1 MTVRHLRPALAV
13 ALLLLAGCKEQLNSG
28 LSEREANEVVALL
41 LRNDMPAS
49 RTAEVKGGSYTVWVE
64 GARFADAVDLLRI
77 RGLPH
82 TKHDSIV
89 DVFKGNGL
97 VVSPSEERARMVYA
111 LGEELSRTISDID
124 GVLTARVQPVLP
136 DNDPLR
142 HDQPPASASVYVRY
156 TPGSHV
162 AELTPQIK
170 MLVANGIAG
179 LSYDKVSV
187 VLVPAQVEPAA
198 ASEASAAPMQE
209 VAGIWVYGGSAQ
221 TLQAALAAAAVL
233 AAVLGWLGWRAW
245 LGRRPGK
252 SLVVR

>member
-1 MTVRHLRPALAV
+1 V
-13 ALLLLAGCKEQLNSG
+13 
-28 LSEREANEVVALL
+28 
-41 LRNDMPAS
+41 
-49 RTAEVKGGSYTVWVE
+49 
-64 GARFADAVDLLRI
+64 
-77 RGLPH
+77 
-82 TKHDSIV
+82 
-89 DVFKGNGL
+89 
-97 VVSPSEERARMVYA
+97 VYA

-162 AELTPQIK
+162 TELTPRIK

-179 LSYDKVSV
+179 L
-187 VLVPAQVEPAA
+187 VPAQVEPAA
-198 ASEASAAPMQE
+198 ANEASAAPMQE

-221 TLQAALAAAAVL
+221 TLQAVLAAAAGL
-233 AAVLGWLGWRAW
+233 AAVLAGVFGWLGWRAW

-252 SLVVR
+252 ALVVR